1 VRYSTRKLLFLL
13 AILLGWSHPL
23 AQDLERARELIDA
36 FHQKTTLVNF
46 DSVYITVSQKN
57 YEVDMTNTIEQ
68 FYDFRKNRVFSRA
81 FDDSGNLNN
90 ETTYISNQIHTTL
103 YTSGEPTI
111 ADSNSPTSVNLQIN
125 FASQLD
131 HFYIAIPYDYDIVSY
146 DGLVKYGDIVEGEQ
160 VTLSFKDAR
169 KNNEIF
175 THSFIFSE
183 QGDLV
188 GVFYTGKSVHIT
200 TMEVFG
206 FGDYIR
212 VKSLD
217 YIIRDNTAYPFHEVR
232 EDYRFNQSISKTPF
246 AEW

>member
-1 VRYSTRKLLFLL
+1 MT
-13 AILLGWSHPL
+13 ILLGFSYPL
-23 AQDLERARELIDA
+23 AQDLERAQELING
-36 FHQKTTLVNF
+36 FHQKTAFVDP

-57 YEVDMTNTIEQ
+57 YEVDMTTTIEQ

-81 FDDSGNLNN
+81 FDGNGNLNN

-103 YTSGEPTI
+103 YTGSEPTV

-125 FASQLD
+125 FASQLNN
-131 HFYIAIPYDYDIVSY
+131 FYIAIPNDYDIVSY
-146 DGLVKYGDIVEGEQ
+146 DGFVKYGEIIEGEQ
-160 VTLSFKDAR
+160 VTLSYKDNR
-169 KNNEIF
+169 KNNEVF
-175 THSFIFSE
+175 TRSFIFSR

-188 GVFYTGKSVHIT
+188 GVFYAGKSIHLT

-206 FGDYIR
+206 FDDYIR

-217 YIIRDNTAYPFHEVR
+217 YIIRDETAYPFHEVR
-232 EDYRFNQSISKTPF
+232 EDYLFNRSVSKTPF